1 MVNVNKVIQILKRS
15 NEVFGGKTYSKQKLK
30 NLLEGP
36 RVDSNWW
43 KSELEER
50 LIEIKQAEEWR

>member
-1 MVNVNKVIQILKRS
+1 MVNVNKVIQIFKRT
-15 NEVFGGKTYSKQKLK
+15 NEVFGDKTYSKQKFK
-30 NLLEGP
+30 KLLEGP
-36 RVDSNWW
+36 TVDSNWW